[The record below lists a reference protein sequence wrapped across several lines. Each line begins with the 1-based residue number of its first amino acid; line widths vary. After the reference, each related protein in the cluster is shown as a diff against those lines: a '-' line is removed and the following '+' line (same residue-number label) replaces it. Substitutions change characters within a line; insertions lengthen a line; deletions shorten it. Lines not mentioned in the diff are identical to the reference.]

1 MDLSKADDFLPHDLM
16 AAKLEAY
23 RLPKE
28 SLQLIS
34 DYLSYCKQRTK
45 VDSAYSDWANVIH
58 RIPQGSILAPL
69 LFNIFINVIFL
80 VVGKSDICNFADNN
94 TL

>member
-1 MDLSKADDFLPHDLM
+1 MDLSKVDDFLPHDLM

-45 VDSAYSDWANVIH
+45 VDSAYSDKALYWPLYFSIYSLMSFFLLLESQTFVILQ
-58 RIPQGSILAPL
+58 II
-69 LFNIFINVIFL
+69 
-80 VVGKSDICNFADNN
+80 
-94 TL
+94 TLCSHMVATFP